1 MATQLLRSIV
11 QHICLGPDYTV
22 FSFPFCWT
30 VLILTDLFHL
40 LSEIVFKKIIVCTF
54 SYFLVLPIQIMC
66 IYFLCLSSP
75 SSSET
80 VWLRSSCIF
89 QSPELSDHNRDVAT
103 LPVADITLGTTL
115 PQPSTAH
122 QVTGQP
128 FWGDQ
133 AVMLWEYNEAYN
145 TICSS
150 EDGTIGRL
158 MFFINI
164 IKSCLC
170 LSLPET
176 N

>member
-1 MATQLLRSIV
+1 M
-11 QHICLGPDYTV
+11 
-22 FSFPFCWT
+22 
-30 VLILTDLFHL
+30 FHL
-40 LSEIVFKKIIVCTF
+40 LSVIVFKQIIVCTF
-54 SYFLVLPIQIMC
+54 SSFVLVLPIQTVC

-89 QSPELSDHNRDVAT
+89 QSPKLSDHNRDVAT

-115 PQPSTAH
+115 PQPYTAH

-133 AVMLWEYNEAYN
+133 AVMLREYNEVFK
-145 TICSS
+145 TIRSS
-150 EDGTIGRL
+150 EDGTVGRL
-158 MFFINI
+158 MFLINI

-176 N
+176 I